1 MWTTSIALPVS
12 NRSPREAI
20 PLVSVSRATSSG
32 SVRTTVRSF
41 TRDYQSGIPAN
52 VLDATRND
60 VLLANSSGYTAD
72 VIMEIEAAAYSGQ
85 GYFIDEATGDVYD
98 IRRTFRKNYS
108 NRIQLTGE
116 LREHGKI

>member
-1 MWTTSIALPVS
+1 MLTTSIALPVS
-12 NRSPREAI
+12 NSESQDSAGF
-20 PLVSVSRATSSG
+20 VQED
-32 SVRTTVRSF
+32 
-41 TRDYQSGIPAN
+41 RDYQSGIPAN